1 MKIGMNL
8 NEPNYWVDD
17 FPFLDRMKCSGAWQ
31 GTGAQYD
38 SFDWPVSI
46 APRQS
51 VKCQWPAS
59 DTETEFLIRWL
70 GRGKFKFAPRFRV
83 IEQGEGWM
91 RAAIAANIDATGKSS
106 AQLVIS
112 ETDPKDPIR
121 FISIVEKRH
130 AALYDD
136 GEVFDPAYFERLRG
150 YSVLRFMDW
159 LRTNVSTV
167 ATNDQMGA
175 YGNRSW
181 FLRGVPLGQCLDLAR
196 AAYARPWVNIP
207 HLADD
212 DLIARFAAA
221 PGAMIEYSNEVWNTQ
236 FPQGKWAQNQAT
248 AAGITK
254 ATFIAREMALVA
266 ELLEAAGAKL
276 LVGYQPTVRE
286 DGWKEFATT
295 LSAAGGS
302 SNNIAGV
309 ITSCYPT
316 GGLNSLAAIRPY
328 VAADDRAGVLKKLAE
343 DIEANTALRY
353 RSARQLADALGGVPV
368 HVYEGNIAHLNTS
381 RSSDEAVPF
390 VASVQRDPAA
400 QALAERVIAIAEAE
414 GVANWCAFDLSSGP
428 TRYGYFGVEGTPLG
442 DLLDQRR
449 AAQLIETSTPST
461 VEEWLAALEQRVAR
475 LESQHVVDK
484 SPLTL

>member
-8 NEPNYWVDD
+8 NEPNYWTDD
-17 FPFLDRMKCSGAWQ
+17 FPLLDRMKCSGAWQ

-38 SFDWPVSI
+38 GFDWPVSI
-46 APRQS
+46 APGQS

-70 GRGKFKFAPRFRV
+70 GRGRLKFSPRFRV
-83 IEQGEGWM
+83 IEQGDGWM
-91 RAAIAANIDATGKSS
+91 RAVVAANTDATGKSS

-112 ETDPKDPIR
+112 ETDPNDPVR

-130 AALYDD
+130 ASLYDD
-136 GEVFDPAYFERLRG
+136 GEVFDPAYVDRLRG

-159 LRTNVSTV
+159 LRTNDSTV
-167 ATNDQMGA
+167 ATNDQMGT

-181 FLRGVPLGQCLDLAR
+181 FLHGVPLGECLDLAR
-196 AAYARPWVNIP
+196 AAYARPWINIP

-212 DLIARFAAA
+212 ALIARFAAA

-236 FPQGKWAQNQAT
+236 FAQGRWAQDKAA

-254 ATFIAREMALVA
+254 AAFIAREMARVAKLVR
-266 ELLEAAGAKL
+266 AGGGKL
-276 LVGYQPTVRE
+276 LVGYQPTVRA
-286 DGWKEFATT
+286 DGWKEFSTA
-295 LSAAGGS
+295 LIAAGGS
-302 SNNIAGV
+302 SDNIAGV

-328 VAADDRAGVLKKLAE
+328 MTADDRAGVLKKLAD

-353 RSARQLADALGGVPV
+353 RTARQLADAIGGVPV

-400 QALAERVIAIAEAE
+400 RALAERVLAIAEAE
-414 GVANWCAFDLSSGP
+414 AVSDWCAFDLSSGP
-428 TRYGYFGVEGTPLG
+428 SRYGYFGVTGTPLG
-442 DLLDQRR
+442 ELLDARR
-449 AAQLIETSTPST
+449 AAQLAKTLAPPLTDYEQGRADG
-461 VEEWLAALEQRVAR
+461 WAACRAAMLAATEAVSA
-475 LESQHVVDK
+475 
-484 SPLTL
+484 